1 MDWSGDN
8 FCFDFNELDLR
19 LENTPF
25 ANRLNGR
32 TADSFTKCMPET
44 TINKLL
50 IRRNLRLLGAVTLIA
65 FACMFLSTAGPFRS
79 VYGHGVSAEEA
90 NARLWHCHLPMD
102 AKNVWF
108 ESGYR
113 MTRVECELGQDAF
126 RSWCDSVDWKPIVI
140 VDDVPEWV
148 FSMRIK
154 SWVEVRRGLEFS
166 NRDGDVG
173 YRATFDADTQT
184 AYAVYS
190 GG

>member
-1 MDWSGDN
+1 
-8 FCFDFNELDLR
+8 
-19 LENTPF
+19 
-25 ANRLNGR
+25 
-32 TADSFTKCMPET
+32 
-44 TINKLL
+44 
-50 IRRNLRLLGAVTLIA
+50 
-65 FACMFLSTAGPFRS
+65 
-79 VYGHGVSAEEA
+79 
-90 NARLWHCHLPMD
+90 
-102 AKNVWF
+102 
-108 ESGYR
+108 